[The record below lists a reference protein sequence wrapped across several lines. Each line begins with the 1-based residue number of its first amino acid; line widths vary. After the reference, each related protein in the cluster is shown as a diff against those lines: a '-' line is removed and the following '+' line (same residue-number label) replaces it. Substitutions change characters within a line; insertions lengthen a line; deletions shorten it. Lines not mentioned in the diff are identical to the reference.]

1 MAIEMN
7 QEENQELTL
16 LTVLVAVPLTM
27 FFGAN
32 AVAIRAGL
40 PNIGVFYGAGLRFG
54 LASVVLIVWAI
65 VTRRSLAITRRQ
77 FRQISILA
85 LVFVVQTSLFY
96 FGLSK
101 SFASRG
107 TLIINSQP
115 FFVLVLAHFFIP
127 GDRITVRRVTGI
139 LLAFSGIVFVF
150 WEKKG
155 LSAGFQVGDILIL
168 ISAFMWGIN
177 AIYTKHII
185 AGYKPYQIAL
195 YPMMLAVPL
204 YFVEGLVWD
213 KAMVISWN
221 QTTFLSLGYQVLT
234 ASVGFV
240 IWNTLL
246 QKYGAVSLHTFI
258 FIIPVSGVLF
268 GGLILDEPVTYK
280 ILIALALIAAG
291 LLAIHL
297 KQDRFPPIFPLSRNV

>member
-1 MAIEMN
+1 MN
-7 QEENQELTL
+7 QEADRELPL
-16 LTVLVAVPLTM
+16 LAVLVVVPLTM

-40 PNIGVFYGAGLRFG
+40 GNIGVFYGAGLRFG
-54 LASVVLIVWAI
+54 LASIVLIVWAI
-65 VTRRSLAITRRQ
+65 VTRRSFYITRTQ
-77 FRQISILA
+77 FRQISLLA
-85 LVFVVQTSLFY
+85 LIFLVQISLFY

-127 GDRITVRRVTGI
+127 GDRITLRRVAGI
-139 LLAFSGIVFVF
+139 MLAFLGIVFVF

-155 LSAGFQVGDILIL
+155 LSDGFRVGDILIL
-168 ISAFMWGIN
+168 ISAFMWSIN
-177 AIYTKHII
+177 AIYTKSII
-185 AGYKPYQIAL
+185 AGFKPFQIAL
-195 YPMMLAVPL
+195 YPMMLAVPFC
-204 YFVEGLVWD
+204 FVEGLMWD
-213 KAMVISWN
+213 GALVITWN
-221 QTTFLSLGYQVLT
+221 LTTLLSLGYQVLT

-268 GGLILDEPVTYK
+268 GGLILGEPVTYK
-280 ILIALALIAAG
+280 ILIALVLIAAG

-297 KQDRFPPIFPLSRNV
+297 RQDRFPPIFPLSRNV

>member
-1 MAIEMN
+1 MAIEKLQDDN
-7 QEENQELTL
+7 RELTL
-16 LTVLVAVPLTM
+16 LTVAAVVPLTM

-40 PNIGVFYGAGLRFG
+40 ANIGVFYCAGLRFG
-54 LASVVLIVWAI
+54 LASIVLIVWALA
-65 VTRRSLAITRRQ
+65 TRRPLAITGKQ
-77 FRQISILA
+77 CLQMAILA
-85 LVFVVQTSLFY
+85 FIFVVQISLFY

-107 TLIINSQP
+107 TLIVNSQP

-127 GDRITVRRVTGI
+127 GDRITLRKVTGI
-139 LLAFSGIVFVF
+139 LLAFLGIVFVF

-155 LSAGFQVGDILIL
+155 LSAGFRTGDILIL
-168 ISAFMWGIN
+168 VSAFMWGIN
-177 AIYTKHII
+177 AIYTKRII
-185 AGYKPYQIAL
+185 AGYKPFQIAL
-195 YPMMLAVPL
+195 YPMILAVPF
-204 YFVEGLVWD
+204 YFLEGWMWD
-213 KAMVISWN
+213 GAMVVNWN
-221 QTTFLSLGYQVLT
+221 RTMLLSLGYQVLT

-246 QKYGAVSLHTFI
+246 QKYGAVSLHTFV

-268 GGLILDEPVTYK
+268 GGLILGEPVTYK

-291 LLAIHL
+291 LLAVHL

>member
-1 MAIEMN
+1 MN
-7 QEENQELTL
+7 QEADRELTL
-16 LTVLVAVPLTM
+16 LAVLVVVPLTM

-54 LASVVLIVWAI
+54 LASIVVIVWAI
-65 VTRRSLAITRRQ
+65 VTRRSLAITMKQ
-77 FRQISILA
+77 FRQVSILA
-85 LVFVVQTSLFY
+85 LIFVVQISLFY

-107 TLIINSQP
+107 TLIVNSQP

-127 GDRITVRRVTGI
+127 GDRITLRRVTGI
-139 LLAFSGIVFVF
+139 MLAFLGIVFVF
-150 WEKKG
+150 WEEKG
-155 LSAGFQVGDILIL
+155 LAEGFRIGDILIL

-177 AIYTKHII
+177 AIYTKSII
-185 AGYKPYQIAL
+185 AGFKPYQIAL
-195 YPMMLAVPL
+195 YPMILAVPF
-204 YFVEGLVWD
+204 YFVEGLMWD
-213 KAMVISWN
+213 GAMVITWN
-221 QTTFLSLGYQVLT
+221 LTTLLSLGYQVLT

-268 GGLILDEPVTYK
+268 GGLILGEPVTYK
-280 ILIALALIAAG
+280 ILIALAFIAAG